1 MSGVI
6 RQENDS
12 TDDSELRGRYVIGDP
27 PQRFAFD
34 RPVHTNGNSAANK
47 AVWWVAG
54 IAVCALLT
62 INGVIWAVAM
72 DKLWALSAE
81 VATIRG
87 QLSTLIARP

>member
-1 MSGVI
+1 MTARHVPDTSD
-6 RQENDS
+6 EE
-12 TDDSELRGRYVIGDP
+12 SELRARYVIGDP
-27 PQRFAFD
+27 PQRFTFD
-34 RPVHTNGNSAANK
+34 RPHSNGNAAANK

-72 DKLWALSAE
+72 DKLWALSGE

-87 QLSTLIARP
+87 QLSTLLARP